1 MGYTHY
7 VRQPQGIEPTT
18 FARLSQEAARVASIA
33 WSEDLAGAGICF
45 EYDEPDK
52 DPEFTPE
59 SIRFNGKDGEG
70 HETFMLTPAPQ
81 DFNFCKTAQKPYDIV
96 AVACLCLLAHHTDAE
111 VSSDGDSSDWADGLA
126 LARRVV
132 PKCKLPD
139 GVVNPG

>member
-96 AVACLCLLAHHTDAE
+96 AVACLCLLAPRSARTATPLTGLTASHWHGEWCPSA
-111 VSSDGDSSDWADGLA
+111 SSPTGW
-126 LARRVV
+126 
-132 PKCKLPD
+132 
-139 GVVNPG
+139 